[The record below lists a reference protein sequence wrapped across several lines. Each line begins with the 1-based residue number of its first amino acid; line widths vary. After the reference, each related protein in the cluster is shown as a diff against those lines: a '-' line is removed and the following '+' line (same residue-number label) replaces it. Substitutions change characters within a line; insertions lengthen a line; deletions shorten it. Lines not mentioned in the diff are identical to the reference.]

1 MLKVKPQED
10 YPPEPGCYL
19 IGNSYS
25 PSAVVLLLTTPYGKL
40 PADVDSLPIEAERLV
55 RTAIDVGAALAGT
68 LQTENIGIEKII
80 ANIASNPNI
89 RYIVLCGKEGEGHYP
104 GGTFK
109 ALIEKG
115 INEKRTIIGAPSATP
130 YLFNIPIEAIDIFRK
145 QVTLINMIGE
155 ENPEVVAKAVWSC
168 YQEEP
173 TEFRGYSIYDP
184 GAYSEE
190 VRSFKL
196 GMKVAHPEMVEE
208 WELDEIIKNIE
219 KEKILEKTGDK
230 SMEGLRTDERSK
242 INAFISKRLLRIAE
256 ELRDIAELLSQPAL
270 LPEEKER
277 TVTPAIEK
285 ISPIA
290 PKIEVEE
297 DEASIYFTNQLRGYN
312 AAFAAFHALK
322 NDMCAAGLNFPL
334 AVNKAIKNLEKLKK
348 DLEISSIP
356 AEKKKEIDLRIDD
369 FLKQTEE
376 LPTEPGPYQKTIGNC
391 KIGTGCFAYGS
402 LDIIKLITE
411 PSR

>member
-1 MLKVKPQED
+1 MLKVRPQED

-19 IGNSYS
+19 IGNHYS
-25 PSAVVLLLTTPYGKL
+25 PVAVVVLLATPYGKL

-55 RTAIDVGAALAGT
+55 KTAIDVGAALAGT

-89 RYIVLCGKEGEGHYP
+89 RYIVLCAKEGEGHYP
-104 GGTFK
+104 GGTLK
-109 ALIEKG
+109 ALIENG

-130 YLFNIPIEAIDIFRK
+130 YLFNIPIEAIDVFRK

-155 ENPEVVAKAVWSC
+155 EDPEIVAKAVWSC

-173 TEFRGYSIYDP
+173 TGFRGYSLYDP

-208 WELDEIIKNIE
+208 WEVDEVIKNIE
-219 KEKILEKTGDK
+219 KEKVLEKTGGS
-230 SMEGLRTDERSK
+230 SMEGLRRDERSK
-242 INAFISKRLLRIAE
+242 INAFVSKRLLRIAE
-256 ELRDIAELLSQPAL
+256 ELRDIAELLGQPLL
-270 LPEEKER
+270 LPEDKR
-277 TVTPAIEK
+277 KTATPSIAE

-290 PKIEVEE
+290 PKIEIEE
-297 DEASIYFTNQLRGYN
+297 DETSLYFTNQLRGYN
-312 AAFAAFHALK
+312 AVFAAFHALK
-322 NDMCAAGLNFPL
+322 NDMCGAGLNLPL

-348 DLEISSIP
+348 DVKISPIP
-356 AEKKKEIDLRIDD
+356 AAKKKEIDLRIDD
-369 FLKQTEE
+369 FLKQTEG
-376 LPTEPGPYQKTIGNC
+376 LPTEPGPCQKTIGNC
-391 KIGTGCFAYGS
+391 KIGTGCFAYGA

-411 PSR
+411 PRR